1 MKCCQ
6 QAGMTGYVTFHSN
19 QTHPIELIG
28 LVWHKTSERVAM
40 FTELSLLLDVQV
52 FKFLI
57 LKNTAKSGLTALNA
71 IMWHLDTLTKTP

>member
-1 MKCCQ
+1 
-6 QAGMTGYVTFHSN
+6 
-19 QTHPIELIG
+19 
-28 LVWHKTSERVAM
+28 M